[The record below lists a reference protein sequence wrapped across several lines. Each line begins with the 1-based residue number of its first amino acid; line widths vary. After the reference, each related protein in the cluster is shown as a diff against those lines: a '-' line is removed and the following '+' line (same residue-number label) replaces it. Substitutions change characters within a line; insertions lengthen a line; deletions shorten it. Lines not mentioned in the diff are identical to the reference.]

1 MIVVFVYY
9 HQKGVNMNN
18 NNSIANQLYKER
30 KITLHEFSIMKWEE
44 IQKSWQRNSK
54 QNLNKENKQ

>member
-1 MIVVFVYY
+1 
-9 HQKGVNMNN
+9 MNN

-44 IQKSWQRNSK
+44 VQKSWQQNIQ
-54 QNLNKENKQ
+54 QNLNKEIKQ